1 MNPVTY
7 GSAKLT
13 FLPRIACEEPGC
25 PEDPHFMWEEDDDDA
40 LLLCTQH
47 AQQRVHE
54 NILGMFDS
62 LQRGWALGD
71 IKQSPEEAAQL
82 MADYWIAAL
91 ALLEPHTS

>member
-13 FLPRIACEEPGC
+13 FLPRIPCEEPGC
-25 PEDPHFMWEEDDDDA
+25 PQDPHFMWHEKDYDE
-40 LLLCTQH
+40 LLCTQH

-62 LQRGWALGD
+62 LQRGWELGD

-82 MADYWIAAL
+82 MADYWLAAL